1 MCTDPSICRYFIV
14 LAGNIETIL
23 YFQVSL
29 TLCLLMD
36 QYVVVSSGNCHIHQL
51 KTAENAR
58 RKKVQ
63 RLLPERLHLFT
74 EKLQCHN
81 GEILTSLNTF
91 GKFGSPHTDF

>member
-1 MCTDPSICRYFIV
+1 MFMCTDTSICRYFIV

-51 KTAENAR
+51 KTTENAR

-74 EKLQCHN
+74 EKLQCW
-81 GEILTSLNTF
+81 GVIM
-91 GKFGSPHTDF
+91 GKS